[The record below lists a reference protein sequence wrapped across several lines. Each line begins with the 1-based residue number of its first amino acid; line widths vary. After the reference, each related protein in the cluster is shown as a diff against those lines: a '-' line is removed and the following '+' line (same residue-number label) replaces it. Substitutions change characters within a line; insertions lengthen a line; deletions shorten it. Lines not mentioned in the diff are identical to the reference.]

1 MLHTFIQNQRQ
12 RNPADQEV
20 ATIQNTLGRTIS
32 SSNNSWNNAKM
43 NLPTTYSTQKHSVY
57 NIDLNSYQRLQ
68 SGSHHEPIQS
78 STGSSSLS
86 EISFY
91 DINYTTNERKLKI
104 KCPTIFPSFL
114 KPKPAKQIL
123 HGLSGIFRTGMHA
136 IMGSTGCG
144 KSSLLDVLAHRKDHR
159 GLSGHI
165 FVDGSPAPSS
175 FKYMVGYVV
184 QDDIIFETLTVREN
198 LMFSAN
204 IRLPRN
210 VSHVERAER
219 VAQIISDLG
228 LESCANTLIGTDF
241 IRGVS
246 GGERRR
252 ACIGMELVLAPKIFF
267 LDEPTTGLD
276 AATARKVMKCLS
288 NLAKQGRTIIFSIHQ
303 PRYSIFKLFDTIT
316 LLSEG
321 EMLYHGPARNV
332 LDYFSHQGYLCE
344 PHDNP
349 ADFVIDVLI
358 DAKENSDKME
368 KLKLA
373 YENSSM
379 CEYVMNRRKQQFID
393 ESFQIRTGRKSVK
406 LKQFIWKEFYYV
418 CQRTLKNTFRNPS
431 LILSQI
437 VVSIILGLLV
447 GLVFFDLKKTTD
459 PGVQNRLGVI
469 FVIVVTQ
476 IFSTLTALEPLIKER
491 ALFIHENAS
500 GYYRTITFFCAKFL
514 CDILLIRVI
523 VSILFSLIVYF
534 MTGLERDIGKFGVF
548 LITIFMASLF
558 GSSMCLLVA
567 ATVRLFSVAVII
579 VILNFLIVM
588 LFSGYLIALKSIFS
602 WLSWLQWV
610 SAFRYATNMLTMSE
624 FRNIDFC
631 LVNSTNICPLPGSQV
646 LHNVGLDYTTN
657 WDLWK
662 NFFGL
667 SMMTVGLFLLA
678 YIQLLRIKKTK

>member
-1 MLHTFIQNQRQ
+1 
-12 RNPADQEV
+12 
-20 ATIQNTLGRTIS
+20 
-32 SSNNSWNNAKM
+32 M
-43 NLPTTYSTQKHSVY
+43 NLPNISSAQKHSVY

-68 SGSHHEPIQS
+68 SGSHHEPLQS
-78 STGSSSLS
+78 STGSSSS
-86 EISFY
+86 NEISFY
-91 DINYTTNERKLKI
+91 DISYTTNERKLKI
-104 KCPTIFPSFL
+104 KCPAMFPSFL

-165 FVDGSPAPSS
+165 FVDGSPPPSS

-184 QDDIIFETLTVREN
+184 QDDIIFETLTKEWHK
-198 LMFSAN
+198 LFSILDLN
-204 IRLPRN
+204 
-210 VSHVERAER
+210 HVLIA
-219 VAQIISDLG
+219 
-228 LESCANTLIGTDF
+228 LIGTDF

-321 EMLYHGPARNV
+321 EMLYHGSAKNV
-332 LDYFSHQGYLCE
+332 LDYFSQQGYSCE

-358 DAKENSDKME
+358 DAKENSVKME

-373 YENSSM
+373 YESSSM
-379 CEYVMNRRKQQFID
+379 NEYVINRRKQQFID
-393 ESFQIRTGRKSVK
+393 ESFQIRTDRKSVK

-418 CQRTLKNTFRNPS
+418 CLRTLKNTFRNPS

-491 ALFIHENAS
+491 ALFIQENAS

-523 VSILFSLIVYF
+523 VSIIFSLIVYF

-567 ATVRLFSVAVII
+567 ATVRLFSVALII
-579 VILNFLIVM
+579 VILIFLIMM
-588 LFSGYLIALKSIFS
+588 LFSGFLIALKSVFS

-631 LVNSTNICPLPGSQV
+631 LANSTNICPLSGPQV
-646 LHNVGLDYTTN
+646 LINIGLDYRTN

-662 NFFGL
+662 NFLGL
-667 SMMTVGLFLLA
+667 SIMTVGLFLLA
-678 YIQLLRIKKTK
+678 YIQFRRIKKTK

>member
-1 MLHTFIQNQRQ
+1 
-12 RNPADQEV
+12 
-20 ATIQNTLGRTIS
+20 
-32 SSNNSWNNAKM
+32 
-43 NLPTTYSTQKHSVY
+43 
-57 NIDLNSYQRLQ
+57 
-68 SGSHHEPIQS
+68 
-78 STGSSSLS
+78 
-86 EISFY
+86 
-91 DINYTTNERKLKI
+91 
-104 KCPTIFPSFL
+104 
-114 KPKPAKQIL
+114 
-123 HGLSGIFRTGMHA
+123 
-136 IMGSTGCG
+136 
-144 KSSLLDVLAHRKDHR
+144 
-159 GLSGHI
+159 
-165 FVDGSPAPSS
+165 
-175 FKYMVGYVV
+175 
-184 QDDIIFETLTVREN
+184 
-198 LMFSAN
+198 
-204 IRLPRN
+204 
-210 VSHVERAER
+210 
-219 VAQIISDLG
+219 
-228 LESCANTLIGTDF
+228 
-241 IRGVS
+241 
-246 GGERRR
+246 
-252 ACIGMELVLAPKIFF
+252 MELVLAPKIFF

-321 EMLYHGPARNV
+321 EMLYHGSAKNV
-332 LDYFSHQGYLCE
+332 LDYFSQQGYSCE

-358 DAKENSDKME
+358 DAKENSVKME

-373 YENSSM
+373 YESSSM
-379 CEYVMNRRKQQFID
+379 NEYVINR
-393 ESFQIRTGRKSVK
+393 
-406 LKQFIWKEFYYV
+406 
-418 CQRTLKNTFRNPS
+418 
-431 LILSQI
+431 
-437 VVSIILGLLV
+437 LLV

-491 ALFIHENAS
+491 ALFIQENAS

-523 VSILFSLIVYF
+523 VSIIFSLIVYF

-567 ATVRLFSVAVII
+567 ATVRLFSVALII
-579 VILNFLIVM
+579 VILIFLIMM
-588 LFSGYLIALKSIFS
+588 LFSGFLIALKSVFS

-631 LVNSTNICPLPGSQV
+631 LANSTNICPLSGPQV
-646 LHNVGLDYTTN
+646 LINIGLDYRTN

-662 NFFGL
+662 NFLGL
-667 SMMTVGLFLLA
+667 SIMTVGLFLLA
-678 YIQLLRIKKTK
+678 YIQFRRIKKTK

>member
-1 MLHTFIQNQRQ
+1 MLHSSSKHQLPSRTDDRKRTTIPSRQ
-12 RNPADQEV
+12 GQV
-20 ATIQNTLGRTIS
+20 ASSFNNDSNNTKTKSTIIS
-32 SSNNSWNNAKM
+32 SIRDD
-43 NLPTTYSTQKHSVY
+43 SVY
-57 NIDLNSYQRLQ
+57 DIDVNSYHHL
-68 SGSHHEPIQS
+68 STTSHRKFVPPSIN
-78 STGSSSLS
+78 SSLRG

-91 DINYTTNERKLKI
+91 DIDYIVNGRKMKC
-104 KCPTIFPSFL
+104 KCPNMCPSFL
-114 KPKPAKQIL
+114 KEKPAKQIL
-123 HGLSGIFRTGMHA
+123 YGLSVSFKTGMHA
-136 IMGSTGCG
+136 LMGSTGCG
-144 KSSLLDVLAHRKDHR
+144 KSSLLDILAHRKDRH
-159 GLSGHI
+159 GLSGQI

-184 QDDIIFETLTVREN
+184 QDDVISETLTIREN
-198 LMFSAN
+198 LLFSAN
-204 IRLPRN
+204 IRLPRDI
-210 VSHVERAER
+210 SHVERIER
-219 VAQIISDLG
+219 VIRVISDLG
-228 LESCANTLIGTDF
+228 LESCADTTVGTEF

-246 GGERRR
+246 GGH
-252 ACIGMELVLAPKIFF
+252 
-267 LDEPTTGLD
+267 D

-303 PRYSIFKLFDTIT
+303 PRYSIFKLFDTVT

-321 EMLYHGPARNV
+321 EMLYHGQVKN
-332 LDYFSHQGYLCE
+332 LLNYFSQQGYSCE

-358 DAKENSDKME
+358 DAKEYSVKME

-373 YENSSM
+373 YEKSSM
-379 CEYVMNRRKQQFID
+379 HQHVMKLRKQQFID
-393 ESFQIRTGRKSVK
+393 ESFGIRTGRKSVK
-406 LKQFIWKEFYYV
+406 PTISLWKEFYYV
-418 CQRTLKNTFRNPS
+418 CLRTLKNTFRNPS

-500 GYYRTITFFCAKFL
+500 GYYRTITFVCAKFL

-523 VSILFSLIVYF
+523 VSIIFSLIVYF

-579 VILNFLIVM
+579 VILNFLIMM
-588 LFSGYLIALKSIFS
+588 LFSGYLIALKSVFS
-602 WLSWLQWV
+602 WLSWLQWI
-610 SAFRYATNMLTMSE
+610 SAFRFATNMLTMSE

-631 LVNSTNICPLPGSQV
+631 LVNPTNICPLSGPQV
-646 LHNVGLDYTTN
+646 LINVGLDYTTN

-662 NFFGL
+662 NFLGL
-667 SMMTVGLFLLA
+667 SIMTVGLLLLA
-678 YIQLLRIKKTK
+678 YIQLRRIKKTK

>member
-1 MLHTFIQNQRQ
+1 MYESINHDKSDIPQYPNDNMLYTFVKNQHQ

-20 ATIQNTLGRTIS
+20 ATIQNPLGQAIS
-32 SSNNSWNNAKM
+32 RFNNSWNNAAM
-43 NLPTTYSTQKHSVY
+43 NLPNISSAQKHSVY

-68 SGSHHEPIQS
+68 SGSHHEPLQS
-78 STGSSSLS
+78 STGSSSS
-86 EISFY
+86 NEISFY
-91 DINYTTNERKLKI
+91 DISYTTNERKLKI
-104 KCPTIFPSFL
+104 KCPAMFPSFL

-165 FVDGSPAPSS
+165 FVDGSPPPSS

-219 VAQIISDLG
+219 VAQIIFDLG
-228 LESCANTLIGTDF
+228 LESCADTLIGTDF

-321 EMLYHGPARNV
+321 EMLYHGSAKNV
-332 LDYFSHQGYLCE
+332 LDYFSQQGYSCE

-358 DAKENSDKME
+358 DAKENSVKME

-373 YENSSM
+373 YESSSM
-379 CEYVMNRRKQQFID
+379 NEYVINR
-393 ESFQIRTGRKSVK
+393 
-406 LKQFIWKEFYYV
+406 
-418 CQRTLKNTFRNPS
+418 
-431 LILSQI
+431 
-437 VVSIILGLLV
+437 LLV

-491 ALFIHENAS
+491 ALFIQENAS

-523 VSILFSLIVYF
+523 VSIIFSLIVYF

-567 ATVRLFSVAVII
+567 ATVRLFSVALII
-579 VILNFLIVM
+579 VILIFLIMM
-588 LFSGYLIALKSIFS
+588 LFSGFLIALKSVFS

-631 LVNSTNICPLPGSQV
+631 LANSTNICPLSGPQV
-646 LHNVGLDYTTN
+646 LINIGLDYRTN

-662 NFFGL
+662 NFLGL
-667 SMMTVGLFLLA
+667 SIMTVGLFLLA
-678 YIQLLRIKKTK
+678 YIQFRRIKKTK